1 MIKGRARADAADSD
15 RASSRAALATTV
27 TVAVATFAIAYD
39 NGAYSLTARSA
50 LAISV
55 WWAILLGVVLRVLP
69 LGRPVGAAAAP
80 GLLLAAFAGWDLL
93 SVAWSESAENAFVE
107 FDRTSLYLG
116 IYTLVVLTSTAG
128 LLASWISGATIG
140 IGSTG
145 LIALVSRFFP
155 GSFPGR
161 GLAALLPAAASRLSF
176 PLGYWNGLGIFL
188 GLGFPLLVHSA
199 VTQLRL
205 RRMAAVA
212 ALPALG
218 VAVYLTSSR
227 GAILA
232 AAAGTLVVALAHPR
246 RACALTASLAGG
258 VGAAVAI
265 GAVASRQ
272 AIVDGPFDSASARAE
287 GREAAV
293 AVLLVCL
300 ATAFGHE
307 WLASWVQ
314 RAGRPRRRVRLA
326 ALFAVLAVVV
336 GGVAAAAHSFESFT
350 SLPTATGAPGTV
362 GTHLLSGSG
371 SGRWQFWTAALDEF
385 KHSPLQGGG
394 AGSFQAWWARDGSF
408 PYFVRDAHSLFAET
422 LAELGIVGLILLVA
436 TLVTALVTA
445 VRRLR
450 ATAGEQRAAIAA
462 LLGGITVFLLGAA
475 VDWMW
480 ELTAVT
486 AVGIAF
492 IALLTGPASATGAA
506 PARRH
511 RLATLAV
518 AGMAGAMIIAE
529 SIALLSAVA
538 IGKSEAD
545 ARAGRPGDARA
556 AAQAATR
563 IEPWAATPYLQLSL
577 VEQSQGDFS
586 AALRAI
592 DSSLSR
598 DRGNWQLWLVRSKV
612 ENSLGDFEAG
622 RTSLIR
628 ARTLSRSLP
637 AS

>member
-1 MIKGRARADAADSD
+1 MA
-15 RASSRAALATTV
+15 RASSRTALAVTV
-27 TVAVATFAIAYD
+27 AVAVATFAIAYD
-39 NGAYSLTARSA
+39 NGTYSLTARSA
-50 LAISV
+50 LAIAV
-55 WWAILLGVVLRVLP
+55 WWAILLGVALRVLP
-69 LGRPVGAAAAP
+69 FGRPVGAAVAP
-80 GLLLAAFAGWDLL
+80 GLLLAAFAGWDLI
-93 SVAWSESAENAFVE
+93 SVAWSQSAEDAFVE

-128 LLASWISGATIG
+128 LLASWIDGATIG

-145 LIALVSRFFP
+145 LVALVSRFFP

-161 GLAALLPAAASRLSF
+161 GLAELLPAAATRLSF

-199 VTQLRL
+199 VTQLRR
-205 RRMAAVA
+205 RRMTAIA

-227 GAILA
+227 GAVVATAI
-232 AAAGTLVVALAHPR
+232 GTLVVVLAHPR
-246 RACALTASLAGG
+246 RAHALAASLAGG
-258 VGAAVAI
+258 VGSAVAI
-265 GAVASRQ
+265 GLVASRH
-272 AIVDGPFDSASARAE
+272 AIVDGPLGSAAARTE

-293 AVLLVCL
+293 AVVLVCL
-300 ATAFGHE
+300 ATAFAHE
-307 WLASWVQ
+307 WLASRVP
-314 RAGRPRRRVRLA
+314 RARRPPRSVRLA
-326 ALFAVLAVVV
+326 ALVALLAVVV
-336 GGVAAAAHSFESFT
+336 GGAAAAAHSFESFT

-385 KHSPLQGGG
+385 RRSPIEGGG
-394 AGSFQAWWARDGSF
+394 AGSFQAWWAHDGSF
-408 PYFVRDAHSLFAET
+408 PYFVRDAHSLFVET
-422 LAELGIVGLILLVA
+422 LAELGIVGLLLLLA

-450 ATAGEQRAAIAA
+450 AAAGEQRAAIAA
-462 LLGGITVFLLGAA
+462 LLGGVTVFLLGAA

-492 IALLTGPASATGAA
+492 VGLLTGPASSDAGAQ
-506 PARRH
+506 PRRR
-511 RLATLAV
+511 RLANVAV
-518 AGMAGAMIIAE
+518 ASVAGALIVAE

-545 ARAGRPGDARA
+545 ARAGRPAAARA
-556 AAQAATR
+556 AALAAMR

-577 VEQSQGDFS
+577 VAQTQGDFS
-586 AALRAI
+586 SALRAI
-592 DSSLSR
+592 DSSVSR
-598 DRGNWQLWLVRSKV
+598 DGGNWQTWLVRSRV

-622 RTSLIR
+622 RASLIR

-637 AS
+637 AP